1 MADLNPELSYEDKL
15 QLLALDYRRAY
26 EEQLV
31 AEGHEEDEVHE
42 QLMLM
47 DQKGQFLRK
56 ARVGLYDFSP
66 SPSPNRASSSHPCEA
81 SQPHLPHQDLY
92 ARLRKAWDKACR
104 ILAS

>member
-1 MADLNPELSYEDKL
+1 MADLNPELSYEDRL
-15 QLLALDYRRAY
+15 QLLALEHRRVY

-31 AEGHEEDEVHE
+31 AEGHEEDEVQE

-47 DQKGQFLRK
+47 DQEGWFVRK
-56 ARVGLYDFSP
+56 ARVGLYDF

-104 ILAS
+104 LLAS